1 MAARNRSAD
10 SLSGARCRHSRPSS
24 LARSPAAPE
33 LPTLS
38 ESGLPGFEVLNWMGV
53 IAPARMPADIMSRL
67 NGDIRAILQS
77 SDVRE
82 RLLKQGLE
90 PAPMTPE
97 AFDMLI
103 RSEIARWSAVV
114 KEAGIKP
121 D

>member
-1 MAARNRSAD
+1 
-10 SLSGARCRHSRPSS
+10 
-24 LARSPAAPE
+24 
-33 LPTLS
+33 
-38 ESGLPGFEVLNWMGV
+38 
-53 IAPARMPADIMSRL
+53 
-67 NGDIRAILQS
+67 
-77 SDVRE
+77 VRE